1 VEVDFERV
9 LRRPIETAAFIRHWV
24 HLAAGKTCHQT
35 CGHGDPILTRE
46 GGGHMV
52 LRKAKVQVGNSG

>member
-1 VEVDFERV
+1 MVLHRPVE
-9 LRRPIETAAFIRHWV
+9 LAAFIRYLV

-35 CGHGDPILTRE
+35 CGYGDPSLTRE